1 VFDFQFTLST
11 REGDPCL
18 ALSGSCREYS
28 LDRFNEAMKEA
39 SLQAVK
45 TVYLDLSQTKLL
57 DSASLGTIVSHF
69 NLLRG
74 QGKRLVLLNPSASCQ
89 HLLEIT
95 SLSRVLTIETDP
107 ASSAGVTG

>member
-1 VFDFQFTLST
+1 MFDFQFLLST

-18 ALSGSCREYS
+18 SLTGSCREYS
-28 LDRFNEAMKEA
+28 LDRFNEAMKDA
-39 SLQAVK
+39 SLKAVK

-95 SLSRVLTIETDP
+95 SLSRVLTIENDP
-107 ASSAGVTG
+107 SSTTGSAG

>member
-1 VFDFQFTLST
+1 MFDFQFLLST
-11 REGDPCL
+11 RHGDPCL
-18 ALSGSCREYS
+18 SLTGSCREYS
-28 LDRFNEAMKEA
+28 LDRFNEAMKDA
-39 SLQAVK
+39 SQQAVN

-74 QGKRLVLLNPSASCQ
+74 QGKKLVLLNPSASCQ

-95 SLSRVLTIETDP
+95 SLSRVLTIEIDP
-107 ASSAGVTG
+107 PSSAGVTG

>member
-1 VFDFQFTLST
+1 MFDFQFLLST
-11 REGDPCL
+11 RQGDPCL
-18 ALSGSCREYS
+18 SLTGSCREYS
-28 LDRFNEAMKEA
+28 LDRFNEAMKDA
-39 SLQAVK
+39 TQKAVK
-45 TVYLDLSQTKLL
+45 AVYLDLSQTKLL

-95 SLSRVLTIETDP
+95 SLSRVLTIEIDP
-107 ASSAGVTG
+107 PSSVGVPD

>member
-1 VFDFQFTLST
+1 VFDFLFTLGE
-11 REGDPCL
+11 RAGEPCL
-18 ALSGSCREYS
+18 SLSGSCREYS

-39 SLQAVK
+39 SGMAAK

-95 SLSRVLTIETDP
+95 SLSRVLTIELDP
-107 ASSAGVTG
+107 T

>member
-1 VFDFQFTLST
+1 MFDFHFQLSA

-18 ALSGSCREYS
+18 VLSGSCREYS

-39 SLQAVK
+39 SAQAVK
-45 TVYLDLSQTKLL
+45 AVYLDLSQTKLL

-95 SLSRVLTIETDP
+95 SLNRVLTIELDP
-107 ASSAGVTG
+107 PSTASAAG